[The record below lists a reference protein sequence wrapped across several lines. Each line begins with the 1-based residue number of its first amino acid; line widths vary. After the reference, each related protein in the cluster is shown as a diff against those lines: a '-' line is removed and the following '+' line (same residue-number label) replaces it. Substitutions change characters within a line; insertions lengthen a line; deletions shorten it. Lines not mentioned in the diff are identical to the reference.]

1 MSSSRSTQSAP
12 PEEAAPHVRHRGR
25 LHHRLHANPALSLT
39 TKVVITTLGTLV
51 ICAGLVM
58 MVAPGPGIVGI
69 ILGLAILSTEYEWA
83 ARWLAKAKQKA
94 HEARVRAEEMDP
106 RVRRR
111 RLVLGGVGVLVF
123 VGVVV
128 LWVALYDWP
137 PLAVDGWNWLQGLA
151 GWMPELP
158 GM

>member
-1 MSSSRSTQSAP
+1 M
-12 PEEAAPHVRHRGR
+12 RHRGR
-25 LHHRLHANPALSLT
+25 LHRRLHANPALSLT
-39 TKVVITTLGTLV
+39 TKVVITSLGTLV

-69 ILGLAILSTEYEWA
+69 LLGLAILSTEYEWA
-83 ARWLAKAKQKA
+83 DRWLAKAKQKA

-111 RLVLGGVGVLVF
+111 RLVLGGVGVLAF

-151 GWMPELP
+151 GWMPDLP